1 MNDTY
6 VLIFLFNHQNHKSMK
21 PFQHLNHEF
30 ALNEIVFENRN
41 KFYGAYDLRN
51 RAGQYMNRALFSG
64 ILFFGAL
71 TAAAII
77 YTNLANSKVVEVP
90 PPTLFNGVI
99 VNEPQDPVKPKDPE
113 PVQPQPQK
121 VVKTIDTQVP
131 TPVNNPPIEKITTK
145 VPPDAVSG
153 TQNVEGPVA
162 TNPNIPAPTIKT
174 TPGNEIVPAPP
185 QPKILSND
193 PATVV
198 DVEAAYVG
206 GLDSF
211 RNKIKE
217 NFDGSVMDGTEGVI
231 KTMVTFI
238 VERDGTIT
246 NIKADGPNRDFNAEA
261 IRTIKSVKGKWNP
274 AKLEGQNVRSYFRI
288 PVSMKFE

>member
-1 MNDTY
+1 MNDVY

-21 PFQHLNHEF
+21 PFQNLNHEF

-77 YTNLANSKVVEVP
+77 YTNLVNSKVVEVP

-99 VNEPQDPVKPKDPE
+99 VNEPLDPVKPKDPE
-113 PVQPQPQK
+113 PIQSQPQK

-145 VPPDAVSG
+145 APDDAVPG
-153 TQNVEGPVA
+153 TQDIEGPVA
-162 TNPNIPAPTIKT
+162 TKPIIQAPIIKT
-174 TPGNEIVPAPP
+174 PGEGIVPAPQ
-185 QPKILSND
+185 QPKVPTDEIV
-193 PATVV
+193 THF

-246 NIKADGPNRDFNAEA
+246 NIKADGPNKDFNAEA

>member
-1 MNDTY
+1 
-6 VLIFLFNHQNHKSMK
+6 MK

-41 KFYGAYDLRN
+41 KSYGAYDLRN
-51 RAGQYMNRALFSG
+51 RAGQYMNKALFSG
-64 ILFFGAL
+64 ILFFGVITGGSIL
-71 TAAAII
+71 
-77 YTNLANSKVVEVP
+77 YMNLNNKNVIADIGKPVFVKPIEVDI
-90 PPTLFNGVI
+90 N
-99 VNEPQDPVKPKDPE
+99 PVKPKDPE
-113 PVQPQPQK
+113 PVQSQPQK

-145 VPPDAVSG
+145 VPTDAVPG
-153 TQNVEGPVA
+153 THDIDGPVV
-162 TNPNIPAPTIKT
+162 TNPNIPSPIIKT
-174 TPGNEIVPAPP
+174 PGEGIVPTPP
-185 QPKILSND
+185 QPKVPTDEIIKD
-193 PATVV
+193 V
-198 DVEAAYVG
+198 DVEAAFIG

-217 NFDGSVMDGTEGVI
+217 NFDGTVMDGTEGVI

>member
-1 MNDTY
+1 
-6 VLIFLFNHQNHKSMK
+6 MK

-41 KFYGAYDLRN
+41 KSYGAYDLRN
-51 RAGQYMNRALFSG
+51 RAGQYMNKALFSG
-64 ILFFGAL
+64 ILFFGVITGGSIL
-71 TAAAII
+71 
-77 YTNLANSKVVEVP
+77 YMNLNNKNVITDIGKPVFVKPIEVD
-90 PPTLFNGVI
+90 I
-99 VNEPQDPVKPKDPE
+99 DPVKPKAPE
-113 PVQPQPQK
+113 PVQSQPQK

-145 VPPDAVSG
+145 VPTDAVSG
-153 TQNVEGPVA
+153 TQNIEGPVA
-162 TNPNIPAPTIKT
+162 ANPNIPAPIIKT
-174 TPGNEIVPAPP
+174 PGEGIVPAPP
-185 QPKILSND
+185 QPKVPTDEIV
-193 PATVV
+193 THF

>member
-1 MNDTY
+1 
-6 VLIFLFNHQNHKSMK
+6 
-21 PFQHLNHEF
+21 
-30 ALNEIVFENRN
+30 
-41 KFYGAYDLRN
+41 
-51 RAGQYMNRALFSG
+51 MNRALFSG

-145 VPPDAVSG
+145 VPTDAVSG
-153 TQNVEGPVA
+153 TQNIEGPIAV
-162 TNPNIPAPTIKT
+162 NPNIPAPIIKT
-174 TPGNEIVPAPP
+174 PGEGIVPTPP
-185 QPKILSND
+185 QPKVPTDEIV
-193 PATVV
+193 THF

-217 NFDGSVMDGTEGVI
+217 NFDGTVMDGTEGVI

>member
-1 MNDTY
+1 
-6 VLIFLFNHQNHKSMK
+6 MK

-41 KFYGAYDLRN
+41 KSYGAYDLRN
-51 RAGQYMNRALFSG
+51 RAGQYMNKALFSG
-64 ILFFGAL
+64 ILFFGVITGGSIL
-71 TAAAII
+71 
-77 YTNLANSKVVEVP
+77 YMNLNNKNATTDIGNVVFACPIDVD
-90 PPTLFNGVI
+90 I
-99 VNEPQDPVKPKDPE
+99 DPVKPKDPE
-113 PVQPQPQK
+113 PVQPQQHQ
-121 VVKTIDTQVP
+121 VVKTANTQLP
-131 TPVNNPPIEKITTK
+131 EPVNNPPIEKITTK
-145 VPPDAVSG
+145 VPTDAVTG
-153 TQNVEGPVA
+153 THDIDGPVA
-162 TNPNIPAPTIKT
+162 VNPNIPAPVIKI
-174 TPGNEIVPAPP
+174 PGDGVITAPP
-185 QPKILSND
+185 QPKVPTND
-193 PATVV
+193 IIKDV
-198 DVEAAYVG
+198 DVEAAFIG

-217 NFDGSVMDGTEGVI
+217 NFDGTVMDGTEGVI

>member
-1 MNDTY
+1 MNDVY

-71 TAAAII
+71 TAAAIM
-77 YTNLANSKVVEVP
+77 YTNLANSKVVEVT
-90 PPTLFNGVI
+90 PPTVFKGVFI
-99 VNEPQDPVKPKDPE
+99 SEPLDPVKPKDPE
-113 PVQPQPQK
+113 PVPPQQQK
-121 VVKTIDTQVP
+121 VVKTVDNQLP
-131 TPVNNPPIEKITTK
+131 EPVNNPPIEKITTK
-145 VPPDAVSG
+145 VPNDAVLG
-153 TQNVEGPVA
+153 TQNINGPVV
-162 TNPNIPAPTIKT
+162 TNPNIPTPTIKT
-174 TPGNEIVPAPP
+174 VPGDGVITAPP

-217 NFDGSVMDGTEGVI
+217 NFDGTVMDGTEGVI

>member
-1 MNDTY
+1 
-6 VLIFLFNHQNHKSMK
+6 MK

-41 KFYGAYDLRN
+41 KSYGAYDLRN
-51 RAGQYMNRALFSG
+51 RAGQYMNKALFSG
-64 ILFFGAL
+64 ILFFGVITGGSIL
-71 TAAAII
+71 
-77 YTNLANSKVVEVP
+77 YMNLNNKNVIADIGKPVFVKPIEVD
-90 PPTLFNGVI
+90 I
-99 VNEPQDPVKPKDPE
+99 DPVKPKAPE

-121 VVKTIDTQVP
+121 VVKTYDNQLP
-131 TPVNNPPIEKITTK
+131 EPVNNPPIEKITTK
-145 VPPDAVSG
+145 VPTDAVPG
-153 TQNVEGPVA
+153 THDIDGPIV
-162 TNPNIPAPTIKT
+162 TNPNIPAPIIKT
-174 TPGNEIVPAPP
+174 PGEGIVPAPP

>member
-1 MNDTY
+1 MNDVY

-41 KFYGAYDLRN
+41 KSYGAYDLRN
-51 RAGQYMNRALFSG
+51 RAGQYMNKALFSG
-64 ILFFGAL
+64 ILFFGIVTGGSIL
-71 TAAAII
+71 
-77 YTNLANSKVVEVP
+77 YMNLNNKNVIADIGKPVFVKPIEVD
-90 PPTLFNGVI
+90 I
-99 VNEPQDPVKPKDPE
+99 DPVKPKAPE
-113 PVQPQPQK
+113 PVQPQQHQ
-121 VVKTIDTQVP
+121 VVKTVNTQLP
-131 TPVNNPPIEKITTK
+131 EPVNNPPIEKITTK
-145 VPPDAVSG
+145 VPIDAVPG
-153 TQNVEGPVA
+153 THDIDGPVA
-162 TNPNIPAPTIKT
+162 ANPNIPAPVIKI
-174 TPGNEIVPAPP
+174 PGEGAIPAPP
-185 QPKILSND
+185 QPKVPTDEIV
-193 PATVV
+193 THF

>member
-1 MNDTY
+1 
-6 VLIFLFNHQNHKSMK
+6 MK

-41 KFYGAYDLRN
+41 KSYGAYDLRN
-51 RAGQYMNRALFSG
+51 RAGQYMNKALFSG
-64 ILFFGAL
+64 ILFFGVITGGSIL
-71 TAAAII
+71 
-77 YTNLANSKVVEVP
+77 YMNLNNKNVIADIGKPVFVKPIEVDI
-90 PPTLFNGVI
+90 N
-99 VNEPQDPVKPKDPE
+99 PVKPKDPE
-113 PVQPQPQK
+113 PVQSQPQK

-145 VPPDAVSG
+145 VPIDAVPG
-153 TQNVEGPVA
+153 THDIDGPVV
-162 TNPNIPAPTIKT
+162 TNPNIPAPIIKT
-174 TPGNEIVPAPP
+174 PGEGIVPTPP
-185 QPKILSND
+185 QPKVPTDEIIKD
-193 PATVV
+193 V
-198 DVEAAYVG
+198 DVEAAFIG

-217 NFDGSVMDGTEGVI
+217 NFDGTVMDGTEGVI
-231 KTMVTFI
+231 RTMVTFI

>member
-1 MNDTY
+1 VY

-21 PFQHLNHEF
+21 PFQYLNHEF

-64 ILFFGAL
+64 ILFFGIVTGGSIL
-71 TAAAII
+71 
-77 YTNLANSKVVEVP
+77 YTNLTNSKVVEVP

-113 PVQPQPQK
+113 PVQQQQHQ
-121 VVKTIDTQVP
+121 VVKTIDNQLP
-131 TPVNNPPIEKITTK
+131 EPVNNPPIEKITTK
-145 VPPDAVSG
+145 APDDAMLG
-153 TQNVEGPVA
+153 TQNIEGPSV
-162 TNPNIPAPTIKT
+162 TKPTIPAPVIETQGSGPT
-174 TPGNEIVPAPP
+174 TVVP
-185 QPKILSND
+185 PKPIISND
-193 PATVV
+193 PAVIV
-198 DVEAAYVG
+198 DIEAAYIG

-274 AKLEGQNVRSYFRI
+274 AKLEGQYVRSYFRI

>member
-1 MNDTY
+1 
-6 VLIFLFNHQNHKSMK
+6 MK

-41 KFYGAYDLRN
+41 KSYGAYDLRN
-51 RAGQYMNRALFSG
+51 RAGQYMNKALFSG
-64 ILFFGAL
+64 ILFFGVITGGSIL
-71 TAAAII
+71 
-77 YTNLANSKVVEVP
+77 YMNLNNKNVITDIGKPVFVKPIEVDID
-90 PPTLFNGVI
+90 L
-99 VNEPQDPVKPKDPE
+99 VKPKAPE
-113 PVQPQPQK
+113 PVQPQSQK
-121 VVKTIDTQVP
+121 VVKTYDNQLP
-131 TPVNNPPIEKITTK
+131 EPVNNPPIEKITTK

-162 TNPNIPAPTIKT
+162 ANPNIPAPTIKT

>member
-1 MNDTY
+1 MNDVY

-51 RAGQYMNRALFSG
+51 RAGQYMNKALFSG
-64 ILFFGAL
+64 ILFFGIVTGGSIL
-71 TAAAII
+71 
-77 YTNLANSKVVEVP
+77 YTNLTNSKVVEVP

-99 VNEPQDPVKPKDPE
+99 VNEPQDPVKPKAPE
-113 PVQPQPQK
+113 PVQPQQHQ
-121 VVKTIDTQVP
+121 VVKTANTQLP
-131 TPVNNPPIEKITTK
+131 EPVNNPPIEKITTK
-145 VPPDAVSG
+145 VPTDAVPG
-153 TQNVEGPVA
+153 THDIDGPVA
-162 TNPNIPAPTIKT
+162 ANPNIPAPVIKI
-174 TPGNEIVPAPP
+174 PGDGVITAPP
-185 QPKILSND
+185 QPKVPTND
-193 PATVV
+193 IIKDV
-198 DVEAAYVG
+198 DVEAAFIG

-274 AKLEGQNVRSYFRI
+274 AKLEGQNVRSYFKI

>member
-1 MNDTY
+1 
-6 VLIFLFNHQNHKSMK
+6 MK

-41 KFYGAYDLRN
+41 KSYGAYDLRN
-51 RAGQYMNRALFSG
+51 RAGQYMNKALFSG
-64 ILFFGAL
+64 ILFFGVITGGSIL
-71 TAAAII
+71 
-77 YTNLANSKVVEVP
+77 YMNLNNKNVIADIGKPVFVKPIEVDI
-90 PPTLFNGVI
+90 N
-99 VNEPQDPVKPKDPE
+99 PVKPKDPE
-113 PVQPQPQK
+113 PVQSQPQK

-145 VPPDAVSG
+145 VPIDAVPG
-153 TQNVEGPVA
+153 THDIDGPVV
-162 TNPNIPAPTIKT
+162 TNPNIPAPIIKT
-174 TPGNEIVPAPP
+174 PGEGIVPTPP
-185 QPKILSND
+185 QPKVPSDEIIKD
-193 PATVV
+193 V
-198 DVEAAYVG
+198 DVEAAFIG

-217 NFDGSVMDGTEGVI
+217 NFDGTVMDGTEGVI

>member
-1 MNDTY
+1 
-6 VLIFLFNHQNHKSMK
+6 MK

-41 KFYGAYDLRN
+41 KSYGAYDLRN
-51 RAGQYMNRALFSG
+51 RAGQYMNKALFSG
-64 ILFFGAL
+64 ILFFGVITGGSIL
-71 TAAAII
+71 
-77 YTNLANSKVVEVP
+77 YMNLNNK
-90 PPTLFNGVI
+90 NVI
-99 VNEPQDPVKPKDPE
+99 ADIGKPVFVKPIDVDIDPVKPKAPE

-121 VVKTIDTQVP
+121 VVKTYDNQLP

-145 VPPDAVSG
+145 VPTDAAPG
-153 TQNVEGPVA
+153 TQNIDGPIV
-162 TNPNIPAPTIKT
+162 TNPNIQAPVIKI
-174 TPGNEIVPAPP
+174 PGDGVIPAPP
-185 QPKILSND
+185 QPKVPTNEIIKD
-193 PATVV
+193 V
-198 DVEAAYVG
+198 DVEAAFIG

>member
-1 MNDTY
+1 
-6 VLIFLFNHQNHKSMK
+6 MK

-51 RAGQYMNRALFSG
+51 RAGQYMNKALFSG
-64 ILFFGAL
+64 ILFFG
-71 TAAAII
+71 II
-77 YTNLANSKVVEVP
+77 TGGSILYTNLTNSKVVEVP

-113 PVQPQPQK
+113 PVQPQQHQ
-121 VVKTIDTQVP
+121 VVKTIDNQLP
-131 TPVNNPPIEKITTK
+131 EPVNNPPIEKITTK
-145 VPPDAVSG
+145 APDDAILG
-153 TQNVEGPVA
+153 TQNIEGPSV
-162 TNPNIPAPTIKT
+162 TKPTIQAPVIKI
-174 TPGNEIVPAPP
+174 PGEGAIPVPP
-185 QPKILSND
+185 QPKVPTDEIV
-193 PATVV
+193 THF

-217 NFDGSVMDGTEGVI
+217 NFDGTVMDGTEGVI

>member
-1 MNDTY
+1 
-6 VLIFLFNHQNHKSMK
+6 MK

-51 RAGQYMNRALFSG
+51 RAGQYMNKALFSG
-64 ILFFGAL
+64 ILFFGIVTGGSIL
-71 TAAAII
+71 
-77 YTNLANSKVVEVP
+77 YTNLTNSKVVEVP

-113 PVQPQPQK
+113 PVQSQPQK

-153 TQNVEGPVA
+153 TQNIEGPVA
-162 TNPNIPAPTIKT
+162 ANPNIPAPVIKI
-174 TPGNEIVPAPP
+174 PGDGVITAPP
-185 QPKILSND
+185 QPKVPTDEIV
-193 PATVV
+193 THF